1 MRPVWEGALVVVFGL
16 SFAVVASFYITGWK
30 VVASSCVRPDQRV
43 VLSVQGNM
51 RYQLVSVLFNFV
63 DVGGFN
69 TSALNTDQ
77 QSFSSPSN
85 CCMLYRHH
93 TRTK

>member
-1 MRPVWEGALVVVFGL
+1 MLGVE
-16 SFAVVASFYITGWK
+16 FAVVASFYITRWK

-43 VLSVQGNM
+43 VLSVRSSM

-77 QSFSSPSN
+77 
-85 CCMLYRHH
+85 
-93 TRTK
+93 